1 MELKS
6 KIGLETMDWLDRIE
20 EFNNE
25 FNEFLYC
32 QECGHL
38 IQYHDE
44 NGCQLC
50 GCEGDEESYEEE

>member
-1 MELKS
+1 
-6 KIGLETMDWLDRIE
+6 MDWLDRIE